1 MSLSFVADLK
11 VQQSLEQM
19 LSMGFSDTDGW
30 LTALLTEYDGNIGV
44 TLDAVMAKAT
54 EQLGNLHGGH

>member
-1 MSLSFVADLK
+1 
-11 VQQSLEQM
+11 
-19 LSMGFSDTDGW
+19 MGFSDTDGW